1 MQADLFEFGRPKVPE
16 TVEIRKTGVP
26 SSFFE
31 QKTFVLR
38 LDHALMG
45 AIAIVVSGV
54 LLYGAGVE
62 CGRRFALKPLHLAP
76 AAGAVQAPAVE
87 PSAIVSIQKPLSPE
101 TASLRTSSG
110 ELSVS
115 SSSSSYSETKTEIT
129 RVSANRPKSGFMI
142 QLATYK
148 AQSIAQRRVQELN
161 ARGIESFVMS
171 SGAYYLVCANGFL
184 DRKIASKRLMEL
196 KTKGVAPKDAY
207 VRGIP
212 A

>member
-1 MQADLFEFGRPKVPE
+1 MQADLFEFGRPKP
-16 TVEIRKTGVP
+16 VEPVEMKKTSAP
-26 SSFFE
+26 ASFFE

-54 LLYGAGVE
+54 FLYGAGVE
-62 CGRRFALKPLHLAP
+62 CGRRLAFKSLSL
-76 AAGAVQAPAVE
+76 AAQSVN
-87 PSAIVSIQKPLSPE
+87 IDIQKPVLAGADKLGAAAGGLSI
-101 TASLRTSSG
+101 
-110 ELSVS
+110 S
-115 SSSSSYSETKTEIT
+115 SSSSSYSETKTEVT
-129 RVSANRPKSGFMI
+129 TVSTSLPKSGFMI

-161 ARGIESFVMS
+161 ARGVESFVMS
-171 SGAYYLVCANGFL
+171 SGSFYVVCANGFV
-184 DRKIASKRLMEL
+184 DRKIASKRLIEL
-196 KTKGVAPKDAY
+196 KTKGLAPKDAY